1 MATFNDLPDEASPA
15 LTDKVFTGRGAA
27 SGAERKPTLQGI
39 MDLYGTTTPTA
50 AKMPIADGAGKIDV
64 GWIPTTG
71 LAIIPRAGTQ
81 AEMDVTTLEQSELG
95 VTTDTLRIYM
105 GDGETPGN
113 IHMTP
118 LGYARDGVLDV
129 AGVEGGTYTNEVLGL
144 GSIAAQV
151 AYVGGMADYTGT
163 NGLSFSGGISVALF
177 AVSDVSLVAPLI
189 SMSGEEIASS
199 GAQTIEK
206 SFGNVIFAASAASVV
221 VTSAQLTDI
230 DYEVFTQVETNDA
243 TMYAVVVTKANGSF
257 TLTAKP
263 AAPTGAVRVGFQAIK
278 KIL

>member
-1 MATFNDLPDEASPA
+1 MANFNDLPDEASPA

-27 SGAERKPTLQGI
+27 AGAERKPTLQGI

-81 AEMDVTTLEQSELG
+81 AEMDATTLEQSELG

-105 GDGETPGN
+105 GDGATPGN

-129 AGVEGGTYTNEVLGL
+129 AGVEAGNYINEVLAL
-144 GSIAAQV
+144 GGIASQF
-151 AYVGGMADYTGT
+151 AYVGGMSDFTGG
-163 NGLSFSGGISVALF
+163 NGLSFSATSAGVFAL
-177 AVSDVSLVAPLI
+177 AEVGLSAPLI
-189 SMSGEEIASS
+189 SMLGEDISSS

-206 SFGNVIFAASAASVV
+206 SFSNVIFAASATSVV
-221 VTSAQLTDI
+221 VTSVQLTDVA
-230 DYEVFTQVETNDA
+230 YEVFAQVETNDS
-243 TMYAVVVTKANGSF
+243 TMYAVVVTKGNGSF

-263 AAPTGAVRVGFQAIK
+263 SAPTGAVRVSFLAVKQT
-278 KIL
+278 L